1 MKLSMWSSYYMDL
14 SPEDAILELAKH
26 GIHYTELSDEHAV
39 VLMERGK
46 PCEVGKAFGEFAR
59 QKGVEILQGH
69 LWLRVALCT
78 DTDNTVKIL
87 CNWLDLFYAI
97 GIKNAVLHCDR
108 VRNNPELSTEARVE
122 ENVKILKRLTSY
134 IEGRDINISLECL
147 HAPGLCS
154 SAEEIIHIIEK
165 VGGKNLSICLD
176 TGHLH
181 LCEIRDQAHFIKTAG
196 KYLQALHLA
205 DNDRTTDQH
214 LLPFGKGTVD
224 FLGVFK
230 ALKEIG
236 YDGLYNFEVPF
247 ERNAPLEIRGY
258 KLEYLKKMAE
268 YLENNA

>member
-1 MKLSMWSSYYMDL
+1 MKLSMWSSYYIDL

-26 GIHYTELSDEHAV
+26 DIHYTELSDEHAV

-59 QKGVEILQGH
+59 QNGVEILQGH

-87 CNWLDLFYAI
+87 CDWLDLFDSI

-108 VRNNPELSTEARVE
+108 VRNNPELSPEARVE
-122 ENVKILKRLTSY
+122 ENVKVLKRLAAH
-134 IEGRDINISLECL
+134 IEGREINIALENL
-147 HAPGLCS
+147 TAPGLCS
-154 SAEEIIHIIEK
+154 SAEEIIRIIEK
-165 VGGKNLSICLD
+165 VGGNNLSICLD

-181 LCEIRDQAHFIKTAG
+181 LCEVRDQVHFIRTAG
-196 KYLQALHLA
+196 KYLKALHLA
-205 DNDRTTDQH
+205 DNDRSTDQH

-224 FLGVFK
+224 FFGVFK

-247 ERNAPLEIRGY
+247 EREAPLEVRGY
-258 KLEYLKKMAE
+258 KLQYLHKCFD
-268 YLENNA
+268 YLVKNS